1 MGKTA
6 FRQSD
11 VTRAVKGAQAAGMD
25 IARVEIASDGRI
37 VVMFSGHAERSGN
50 AAVESWFAKDGNA
63 R

>member
-37 VVMFSGHAERSGN
+37 VVMFSGHTERSSN